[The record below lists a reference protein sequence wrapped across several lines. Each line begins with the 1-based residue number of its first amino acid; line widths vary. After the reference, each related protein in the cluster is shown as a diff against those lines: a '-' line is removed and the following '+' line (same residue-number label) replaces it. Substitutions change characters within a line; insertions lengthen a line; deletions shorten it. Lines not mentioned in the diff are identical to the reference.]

1 MTPSTNSDNGNN
13 QPQPQD
19 FRTAV
24 FEFEKELLRQALTS
38 VDNKPTAAARLL
50 GLSNHQALLAMLDN
64 RHKKLRDE
72 LGIKKRVRRKRIMKR
87 RPRKIS
93 ENSAVHA

>member
-1 MTPSTNSDNGNN
+1 MTEFVPTTETDPQP

-24 FEFEKELLRQALTS
+24 FECEEKLIRLAL
-38 VDNKPTAAARLL
+38 VEANNKPTVAARLL

-72 LGIKKRVRRKRIMKR
+72 LGITKRPRRKSIMTRNR
-87 RPRKIS
+87 RP
-93 ENSAVHA
+93 